1 MQIIKKMRIT
11 LNNRIEDIDKDE
23 ITMEELLKYKNYT
36 FHLLVTKI
44 NHQLIKKHD
53 RENAYIKDGDDVQV
67 LHMISGG

>member
-44 NHQLIKKHD
+44 NHQLIKKPD